1 MKKTQKNPKKLHC
14 VHSYNRLLVIWH
26 RQNAVLMHVKNK
38 SSARNANSIPRTHG
52 QKSMTSFNLSSNDI
66 VQSMRWENKH
76 FYPFLALPYRFNF
89 SRLVVL
95 VNQSD
100 TVFYFR
106 WTAIFNHLQYTK
118 LRCIYM
124 YDTPNMYLS
133 LEGFLI
139 KMFEIFAAF
148 VLFQT
153 WYQYLIGYSLCPLL
167 KK

>member
-1 MKKTQKNPKKLHC
+1 M
-14 VHSYNRLLVIWH
+14 IWH

-66 VQSMRWENKH
+66 VQSMRWESKH

-89 SRLVVL
+89 SRLL
-95 VNQSD
+95 LFFVNQSD

-106 WTAIFNHLQYTK
+106 WTAIFNRLQYTK
-118 LRCIYM
+118 LRCIYN
-124 YDTPNMYLS
+124 TSNMYLS

-139 KMFEIFAAF
+139 KKFRHICCRCFISNSISISDWIQLMSSFEKNRKY
-148 VLFQT
+148 V
-153 WYQYLIGYSLCPLL
+153 
-167 KK
+167 

>member
-1 MKKTQKNPKKLHC
+1 MHC

-38 SSARNANSIPRTHG
+38 SPARNANSIPRTHG
-52 QKSMTSFNLSSNDI
+52 QKSMTSFSLSSNDI
-66 VQSMRWENKH
+66 VQSMRWESKQ

-89 SRLVVL
+89 SRLVFIL

-118 LRCIYM
+118 LRCIYN
-124 YDTPNMYLS
+124 TPNMYLS

-139 KMFEIFAAF
+139 KIFDISAAD

-153 WYQYLIGYSLCPLL
+153 RYQYLIGYSLCPLL
-167 KK
+167 RK